1 MIAVFLGDSNMA
13 ETYVSGS
20 ANMAS
25 LTSARF
31 GFTKFNSGV
40 SGNTAAQMTSRVA
53 SDVMSHNP
61 NVVFAMAGT
70 NDGAHAFENN
80 IAASVWVPQWLTDMG
95 ALIDAL
101 KAGSISKIIVASP
114 IPARRRKLCD
124 EWPAAVASLIS
135 LCASKGV
142 IYCPMYEGFVSTAIA
157 QLAYSAPTKYYADDP
172 DRFHLTASGHTLA
185 AAIMGDCY
193 AASL

>member
-1 MIAVFLGDSNMA
+1 MMNAVFLGDSNMA
-13 ETYVSGS
+13 EAYVSGS

-25 LTSARF
+25 IVSVRF
-31 GFTKFNSGV
+31 GFTKFNAGV
-40 SGNTAAQMTSRVA
+40 SGDKVSQMTARVS
-53 SDVMSHNP
+53 SDVLSRNP
-61 NVVFAMAGT
+61 DVVFAMAGT

-80 IAASVWVPQWLTDMG
+80 ISASVWVPQWLADMG

-101 KAGSISKIIVASP
+101 ASVPKRIIVSP

-124 EWPAAVASLIS
+124 EWPAAVNSLVS

-142 IYCPMYEGFVSTAIA
+142 IYCPMYEGFVSTAVV
-157 QLAYSAPTKYYADDP
+157 QLAYSAPTQYYAAEP
-172 DRFHLTASGHTLA
+172 DRFHLTAAGHTLA
-185 AAIMGDCY
+185 AAIMGDSY